1 MVRTKGFCRALG
13 RVSDDEEVTQRQRP
27 TTLTRRQRAIVVVAE
42 DIEHMDHA
50 ADEAHEEHHDPVT
63 DDECTELKLAYHGR
77 KMKKFERPALEIEGI
92 VAVTDLVL
100 LLHVH

>member
-13 RVSDDEEVTQRQRP
+13 RVLGKALGRQVSDDEEVTQRQRP

-63 DDECTELKLAYHGR
+63 DDVGVDSQEFHVSPPW
-77 KMKKFERPALEIEGI
+77 FERYVPDEVICSQ
-92 VAVTDLVL
+92 
-100 LLHVH
+100 